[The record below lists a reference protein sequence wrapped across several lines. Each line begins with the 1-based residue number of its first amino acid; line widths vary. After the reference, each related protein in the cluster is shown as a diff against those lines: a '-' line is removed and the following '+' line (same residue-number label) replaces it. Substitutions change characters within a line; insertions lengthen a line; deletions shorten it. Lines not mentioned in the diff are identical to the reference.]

1 MKEHTAPLPAAALPQ
16 ALDLCRR
23 VFLEFEAPDYGLEG
37 TDAFLRFLDPAQME
51 RMAASGLLAFF
62 GHWSAGVLTGT
73 GAVRDRRHISL
84 LFVEGRFH
92 RRGIGS
98 ALLEAMTDFCRRAG
112 TREITVNASPFA
124 AGFYQNRGFRP
135 LDGEQRADGIRF
147 IPMARVLKRGN
158 PV

>member
-1 MKEHTAPLPAAALPQ
+1 MCIR
-16 ALDLCRR
+16 D
-23 VFLEFEAPDYGLEG
+23 
-37 TDAFLRFLDPAQME
+37 
-51 RMAASGLLAFF
+51 S
-62 GHWSAGVLTGT
+62 TGT

-84 LFVEGRFH
+84 LFVESRFH

-147 IPMARVLKRGN
+147 IPMARVLQRGN